1 MSDKVGK
8 GVKGPVRMH
17 AALAAGESYSEASAA
32 ATGKSSGTH
41 GSVKTPAKNAK

>member
-17 AALAAGESYSEASAA
+17 KALAAGESYNEAVAA
-32 ATGKSSGTH
+32 ALGKSSGTH
-41 GSVKTPAKNAK
+41 GSVKVPSKNTK